1 MKIKAIVEISV
12 DTEFFTDD
20 VLNSDTIGDYK
31 AQLDCD
37 VANGILYHFMNNIPN
52 VEEIKILS
60 TEPYDEGIEEYGN
73 YLNKWQEEYNK
84 RMKNFKE
91 KYQNK
96 K

>member
-12 DTEFFTDD
+12 DTEIFTDD

-52 VEEIKILS
+52 VEEIK
-60 TEPYDEGIEEYGN
+60 
-73 YLNKWQEEYNK
+73 K
-84 RMKNFKE
+84 F
-91 KYQNK
+91 
-96 K
+96 